1 MNKPMYL
8 PENVLSCIAALEKAG
23 FEAYAV
29 GGCVRD
35 AILGLTPHDYDL
47 CTNALPEET
56 AGLFP
61 GHTLVRSGEKH
72 GTIGVVFDKAV
83 IEITTFR
90 TEGGYQDSRHPGWV
104 RFVPDVKED
113 LSRRDFTVNA
123 MAYNPKTGYIDPFG
137 GQADLQRGILRAVGD
152 PTTRFT
158 EDALRILRGVR
169 FGVRFSLT
177 PTEDTLAA
185 MNALA
190 PLMDNLAR
198 ERVFDELCK
207 LLPLLKAGDLS
218 TYSVILT
225 RVIPCLAGTV
235 GFDQKNPHHIYDVY
249 THTAY
254 VVENAP
260 TDLAVRWAAILHDC
274 GKPGCFSLDETGIG
288 HFYGHA
294 EASAQM
300 ADDLLLTLKAPTA
313 LRERVVFLI
322 EKHMTPLEPDKKLLR
337 RRLGQYG
344 VDALHQLVALQKAD
358 RIGTGTHEND
368 RFEAISA
375 LIAEILQEQACLTL
389 RDLAVNGKDLQ
400 KIGFAPGKQMGACL
414 NLLLEQVLDEK
425 LPNEKYALL
434 SAAKAH
440 LQNEV

>member
-1 MNKPMYL
+1 MNNAMFL
-8 PENVLSCIAALEKAG
+8 PENVLTCIHALEKAG

-35 AILGLTPHDYDL
+35 SLLGLTPHDYDL

-56 AGLFP
+56 AALFP
-61 GHTLVRSGEKH
+61 GRTLVRSGEKH
-72 GTIGVVFDKAV
+72 GTIGVVFDKEV

-137 GQADLQRGILRAVGD
+137 GREDLQEGILRAVGA
-152 PTTRFT
+152 PATRFT
-158 EDALRILRGVR
+158 EDALRILRGAR

-177 PTEDTLAA
+177 PTDDTLAA
-185 MNALA
+185 MNTLS

-198 ERVFDELCK
+198 ERVFEELCK
-207 LLPLLKAGDLS
+207 LLPLLKARDMAR
-218 TYSVILT
+218 YAAILT
-225 RVIPCLAGTV
+225 QVIPPLAPTL

-249 THTAY
+249 THTAQ

-260 TDLAVRWAAILHDC
+260 KDLAVRWAALLHDC
-274 GKPGCFSLDETGIG
+274 GKPGCFTLDDAGIG

-294 EASAQM
+294 DLSAQT
-300 ADDLLLTLKAPTA
+300 ADAFLLHLKAPTA

-322 EKHMTPLEPDKKLLR
+322 EKHMTPLEPDKKILR

-344 VDALHQLVALQKAD
+344 VDALKQLLDLQKAD
-358 RIGTGTHEND
+358 CIGTGTHEND
-368 RFEAISA
+368 RFEAIAA
-375 LIAEILQEQACLTL
+375 LIDELLQEQACLTL
-389 RDLAVNGKDLQ
+389 RDLAINGKDLLE
-400 KIGFAPGKQMGACL
+400 IGFAPGKQMGACL
-414 NLLLEQVLDEK
+414 NWLLAQVQDEI
-425 LPNEKYALL
+425 LPNEKQALL
-434 SAAKAH
+434 CAA
-440 LQNEV
+440 NNRNR